1 MYFLSFGFKK
11 QQPDS
16 LISWMQRRLH
26 CHRKDLGLEA
36 AQNSCSWDSAPR
48 YAEVFKVVEF
58 RFFQDYYKNILC
70 AYDYGNKE
78 GVEKQVSQQKGK

>member
-1 MYFLSFGFKK
+1 M
-11 QQPDS
+11 
-16 LISWMQRRLH
+16 
-26 CHRKDLGLEA
+26 EA